1 MPKKEFLVTALSGA
15 DQRLDTFLSQKIK
28 ELSRSRLQK
37 AIDLEKVKVNRIIRR
52 SSYRLKEG
60 DRVEVEFE
68 IAEPEKIEGEDLP
81 LEVIYRDKH
90 LLVIDKPSGM
100 VVHPGPGN
108 RRGTLVN
115 ALLFHFP
122 RIKEIGP
129 QERPG
134 IVHRLDKETSGVM
147 VVARTLKAYR
157 ELKKQFK
164 ERQIKKVY
172 SGLVWGKMPEKEGR
186 INWAL
191 GRHVKH
197 GQRISVKTRRP
208 RSAETH
214 YIVQEEIG
222 SFNLLEIRPV
232 TGRTHQIR
240 VHFAASG
247 HPLVGDTRY
256 GRRKSRPECPRLFLH
271 AAGISFLHPE
281 TGEKAEFVS
290 PLPQDLSKFLEVVK
304 KEAKNQD

>member
-1 MPKKEFLVTALSGA
+1 MPKRRFLVNGSSGS

-28 ELSRSRLQK
+28 ELSRSQLQK
-37 AIDLEKVKVNRIIRR
+37 TIDQGKVKVDRIIRK

-60 DRVEVEFE
+60 EGIE
-68 IAEPEKIEGEDLP
+68 IELEITEPAKIEGEDLP
-81 LEVIYRDKH
+81 LEIIYKDKH

-122 RIKEIGP
+122 QLEGIGP
-129 QERPG
+129 KERPG

-147 VVARTLKAYR
+147 VIARTQDAYR
-157 ELKKQFK
+157 KLQEQFK
-164 ERQIKKVY
+164 KRQVEKVY
-172 SGLVWGKMPEKEGR
+172 SGLVWGKMPEKEG
-186 INWAL
+186 IIDWAL

-197 GQRISVKTRRP
+197 GQRISIKTKRP

-214 YIVQEEIG
+214 YFVQEEIEDF
-222 SFNLLEIRPV
+222 SLLKIRPV

-247 HPLVGDTRY
+247 HPVVGDTRY
-256 GRRKSRPECPRLFLH
+256 GRRKSKPRCSRLFLH
-271 AAGISFLHPE
+271 ASGLSFLHPE
-281 TGEKAEFVS
+281 TGERVELNS
-290 PLPQDLSKFLEVVK
+290 PLPQDLRKFLKAIEK
-304 KEAKNQD
+304 